1 MNKDDCKALSHLATR
16 ARHVLETN
24 IHPFW
29 KEKLFNEQTQT
40 FYSYIDQHGRP
51 DTTHPLNAILLTR
64 MLWAYSAVY
73 EQSGDT
79 DCLRLAEAAYKTL
92 LNSFRDPLYGGIF
105 YQIQAD
111 STPLVLQKRTF
122 AQAFSIIALAR
133 YAKATGSNEALLE
146 ARNTHE
152 LLLQH
157 AQTVRGGFTDTLT
170 RDWRD
175 EADEHIW
182 WMNSQGAP
190 FIFNS
195 QLHMLEAAIEL
206 QEAAP
211 SGKGSNQIKDQI
223 TFILQWFLD
232 YTNNH
237 LFVSISDQA
246 KPIDETINFSN
257 ELETAYLLR
266 RAARLCGDIQRVD
279 PLCTALVRNV
289 MLLAQDKTHGGLF
302 FSSHGQQGLNRCKVW
317 YVHAEAMVALLDAYA
332 ATKESCFLNWA
343 TELWKFIEEHLI
355 DWEGGEWFSSAKNPY
370 TDEVSIQQQ
379 RTRDNR
385 TGKEKASAYK
395 CPYHTVRACLE
406 INRRVNQL
414 TTPAR

>member
-1 MNKDDCKALSHLATR
+1 MNKDDYKALSHLATR
-16 ARHVLETN
+16 ARHVMEAN
-24 IHPFW
+24 ILPFW
-29 KEKLFNEQTQT
+29 KEKLFNVQTQT

-51 DTTHPLNAILLTR
+51 DATRPLNAILLTR

-79 DCLRLAEAAYKTL
+79 DCLQLADAAYKIL
-92 LNSFRDPLYGGIF
+92 LNSFRDPLYGGVF
-105 YQIQAD
+105 YQIHAD
-111 STPLVLQKRTF
+111 CTPLVLQKRIF
-122 AQAFSIIALAR
+122 AQAFFIIAFAR
-133 YAKATGSNEALLE
+133 YAKASGNNEALLE
-146 ARNTHE
+146 ARNTHD
-152 LLLQH
+152 LILQH

-170 RDWRD
+170 RNWRN

-211 SGKGSNQIKDQI
+211 SEAGAHQIKDQI
-223 TFILQWFLD
+223 SFILDKFLD
-232 YTNNH
+232 RRNNH
-237 LFVSISDQA
+237 LFVSISDTA
-246 KPIDETINFSN
+246 KPIDETIIVSN

-266 RAARLCGDIQRVD
+266 RAAMFCGDTQRVEH
-279 PLCTALVRNV
+279 LCTTLVRNV

-302 FSSHGQQGLNRCKVW
+302 FSSHAQQGLNRCKVW
-317 YVHAEAMVALLDAYA
+317 YVHAEAMVALMDAYA
-332 ATKESCFLNWA
+332 ATKESCFLHWA
-343 TELWKFIEEHLI
+343 MDLWKFIEEHLV
-355 DWEGGEWFSSAKNPY
+355 DWEGGEWFSSAENPY

-379 RTRDNR
+379 RLRDNR

-406 INRRVNQL
+406 INRRVSQL
-414 TTPAR
+414 TTPSQ

>member
-1 MNKDDCKALSHLATR
+1 MNTDDFSTLTNLSAR
-16 ARHVLETN
+16 AQHVLGTN
-24 IHPFW
+24 ILPFW
-29 KEKLFNEQTQT
+29 KEALFDEQNQS
-40 FYSYIDQHGRP
+40 FYSYIDQNRIP
-51 DTTHPLNAILLTR
+51 DKTRPLNAILLTR

-79 DCLRLAEAAYKTL
+79 ACLKLADAAYKTL

-111 STPLVLQKRTF
+111 STPLVLQKRIF
-122 AQAFSIIALAR
+122 AQAFYIIALAR
-133 YAKATGSNEALLE
+133 YSKATGSNEALLE
-146 ARNTHE
+146 ASNTHQ

-157 AQTVRGGFTDTLT
+157 AQIVRGGFTDTLT

-175 EADEHIW
+175 EVDEHFW
-182 WMNSQGAP
+182 WMNNQGAP

-211 SGKGSNQIKDQI
+211 SEKKSNQIKDQI

-232 YTNNH
+232 CTNNH
-237 LFVSISDQA
+237 LFISISDQA
-246 KPIDETINFSN
+246 KPMDETINFSN

-266 RAARLCGDIQRVD
+266 RAARLCGDEKRVD
-279 PLCTALVRNV
+279 QLCTTLVRNV
-289 MLLAQDKTHGGLF
+289 MHIALDETHGGLF
-302 FSSHGQQGLNRCKVW
+302 FSSHVQHGLNRCKVW
-317 YVHAEAMVALLDAYA
+317 YVHAEAMVALLDAYE
-332 ATKESCFLNWA
+332 ATNENCFLNWA
-343 TELWKFIEEHLI
+343 TEIWKFIEQHLV
-355 DWEGGEWFSSAKNPY
+355 DWDGGEWFSSAKNPY

-379 RTRDNR
+379 RARDSR

-406 INRRVNQL
+406 INRRVKQL
-414 TTPAR
+414 TS